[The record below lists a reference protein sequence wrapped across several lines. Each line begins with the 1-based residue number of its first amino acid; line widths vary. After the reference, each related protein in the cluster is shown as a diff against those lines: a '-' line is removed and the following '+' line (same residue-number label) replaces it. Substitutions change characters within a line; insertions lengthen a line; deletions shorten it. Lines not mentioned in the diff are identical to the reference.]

1 MCLVA
6 IMNIDKIIKS
16 VNSIEFIVEDH
27 GYRLHG
33 FLTKSLYF
41 NWIAFPELNVCCQL
55 SSFDDVF
62 WNEEALA
69 SIFDSPHLVHSAL
82 LIISRLKPMF
92 DSDSSYFDGRHFI
105 SFREYLFWLETE
117 CESLSQQLIEFESY
131 IDFING
137 LNMLD

>member
-1 MCLVA
+1 MA
-6 IMNIDKIIKS
+6 IDYT
-16 VNSIEFIVEDH
+16 V
-27 GYRLHG
+27 
-33 FLTKSLYF
+33 FLLKVFTLIGLLFLK
-41 NWIAFPELNVCCQL
+41 LNVCCQL